1 MTSAPVTRAGREA
14 ARTPGRRRQTALALL
29 AVAQLMLVLDVTVVN
44 VALPDIGT
52 SLGLTRSELPWAM
65 TAYTVAFG
73 GLMLVGGRTADR
85 YGARR
90 LTLTGLAVFIGAS
103 LLSGLAAGPAAL
115 LAGRA
120 LQGAGAALLSPAALA
135 TVMTMFTGRD
145 RARALGVWSALAGLG
160 SALGVILGGVLTTE
174 ASWRWIFTINVPIG
188 AVLLIAVP
196 LTVPAGRAAAGP
208 GRPGLDIPGGLLV
221 TAGTGAA
228 IYGLINAGTSGW
240 AAPSTLGAFALAV
253 VAWATFAQVERRTAS
268 PLLAI
273 GLLLRRPVAA
283 GGFLMLTGTGLLV
296 GTFFLGSFSLQHADG
311 YSALRV
317 GLSFIPVAVAT
328 VAGAHTASQV
338 LVRVPARAV
347 AVTGL
352 ALAAAGYG
360 AAALWPA
367 PAQAVAGM
375 SVASLGIGC
384 CFVTAFTAS
393 LADAQAAEGGL
404 RGAIVNTFHELGGAA
419 GVAVLSTI
427 AGAAL
432 VAAHP
437 AASAFRGAFTAG
449 AACALAA
456 AVIAAFLVPSVLRGA
471 GDGRPAH

>member
-1 MTSAPVTRAGREA
+1 M
-14 ARTPGRRRQTALALL
+14 
-29 AVAQLMLVLDVTVVN
+29 
-44 VALPDIGT
+44 
-52 SLGLTRSELPWAM
+52 
-65 TAYTVAFG
+65 
-73 GLMLVGGRTADR
+73 
-85 YGARR
+85 
-90 LTLTGLAVFIGAS
+90 
-103 LLSGLAAGPAAL
+103 
-115 LAGRA
+115 
-120 LQGAGAALLSPAALA
+120 
-135 TVMTMFTGRD
+135 
-145 RARALGVWSALAGLG
+145 
-160 SALGVILGGVLTTE
+160 
-174 ASWRWIFTINVPIG
+174 
-188 AVLLIAVP
+188 
-196 LTVPAGRAAAGP
+196 
-208 GRPGLDIPGGLLV
+208 
-221 TAGTGAA
+221 
-228 IYGLINAGTSGW
+228 
-240 AAPSTLGAFALAV
+240 
-253 VAWATFAQVERRTAS
+253 ERRTAS
-268 PLLAI
+268 PLLAV

-328 VAGAHTASQV
+328 VAGAHTAGQV

-360 AAALWPA
+360 TAALWPA
-367 PAQAVAGM
+367 PAQAVTGM

-449 AACALAA
+449 AACAVAA
-456 AVIAAFLVPSVLRGA
+456 AVIAAFLVPSVLRSA